1 MYISSEYVL
10 YKLDEDTTR
19 LQAPLNFDIAGK
31 YWNEPIELKIDEIK
45 EILKESIRTGTRTI
59 CWMKN

>member
-1 MYISSEYVL
+1 MYISSEDVL

-45 EILKESIRTGTRTI
+45 EILKESIRTGGI
-59 CWMKN
+59 